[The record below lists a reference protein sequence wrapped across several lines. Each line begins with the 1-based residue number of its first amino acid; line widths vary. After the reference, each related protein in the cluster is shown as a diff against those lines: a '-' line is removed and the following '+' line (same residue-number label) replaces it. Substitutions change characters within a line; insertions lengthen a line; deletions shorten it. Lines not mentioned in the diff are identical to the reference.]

1 MVSCIAHSDSTH
13 SDYHYN
19 ITVVSLFPE
28 KMRKVI
34 RANLELKF
42 LHRIEFTF
50 LLIVLEYLSA
60 ALSWTR
66 SESSMVDKSI
76 LSVTFS

>member
-1 MVSCIAHSDSTH
+1 MQ

-19 ITVVSLFPE
+19 ITVVSPFPE

-42 LHRIEFTF
+42 LHRIVFTV
-50 LLIVLEYLSA
+50 LLIVSEYLSA
-60 ALSWTR
+60 ALS
-66 SESSMVDKSI
+66 
-76 LSVTFS
+76 

>member
-1 MVSCIAHSDSTH
+1 MVSRIVHSDSTQ

-19 ITVVSLFPE
+19 ITVVSPFPE

-42 LHRIEFTF
+42 LHRIVLTV
-50 LLIVLEYLSA
+50 LLIVSEYLSA
-60 ALSWTR
+60 ALS
-66 SESSMVDKSI
+66 
-76 LSVTFS
+76 